1 MKHTSTAGA
10 FCLTILL
17 LFHSATPLNAQPV
30 LKSGA
35 DQFIFQ
41 HSDGKLT
48 RPITVWTYHP
58 KQLAP
63 DARVLFV
70 MHGVQRDGERY
81 RDQWRAYAERYG
93 ALLLVPEF
101 SAAHFPGS
109 GGYSSAKPSAR
120 TAEDDLSPAAYSAI
134 EGIFD
139 QAIKLAGVPAVDYRL
154 YGHSAGAQFVH
165 RFIMFNPTARMKIA
179 VAANAGW
186 YMMPDFDVR
195 FPYGLK
201 GSGIDSAKLRASLA
215 KKLVVLLAEKDIDP
229 QHPSLNRG
237 AGPMLQGRQRFD
249 RGQNFFHTA
258 QQAAEKLQMNL
269 SWELATVANA
279 DHDNAKMAPAAA
291 PLLLK

>member
-1 MKHTSTAGA
+1 MAG
-10 FCLTILL
+10 ILCITLFL
-17 LFHSATPLNAQPV
+17 LFRPAVPVNAQQAA
-30 LKSGA
+30 LKFGA

-41 HSDGKLT
+41 HGDGKLT
-48 RPITVWTYHP
+48 RPITVWTYRS
-58 KQLAP
+58 KQMAP

-81 RDQWRAYAERYG
+81 RDQWRAYAERDN

-109 GGYSSAKPSAR
+109 GGYSSAQPGAR
-120 TAEDDLSPAAYSAI
+120 LADEELTPAAYSAI
-134 EGIFD
+134 EKIFD
-139 QAIKLAGVPAVDYRL
+139 QAIKLADVDAVDYRL

-165 RFIMFNPTARMKIA
+165 RFIMFNPAARVKIA

-201 GSGIDSAKLRASLA
+201 GSGIDAAKLRASLA
-215 KKLVVLLAEKDIDP
+215 KKLVVLLGEKDIDP

-237 AGPMLQGRQRFD
+237 AGPMRQGRQRFE
-249 RGQNFFHTA
+249 RGQNFFRAA
-258 QQAAEKLQMNL
+258 QHAAEKLQVNL
-269 SWELATVANA
+269 SWELATVPNA

>member
-1 MKHTSTAGA
+1 MAGA
-10 FCLTILL
+10 FCIIVLL
-17 LFHSATPLNAQPV
+17 LFNTAAPLNAQPAA
-30 LKSGA
+30 LKIGA

-41 HSDGKLT
+41 QNDGNLT
-48 RPITVWTYHP
+48 RLITVWTYRL
-58 KQLAP
+58 KQMAP
-63 DARVLFV
+63 DARILFV

-81 RDQWRAYAERYG
+81 RDEWRGYAERDS

-101 SAAHFPGS
+101 SAAYFPGS
-109 GGYSSAKPSAR
+109 AGYSSAKPSAR
-120 TAEDDLSPAAYSAI
+120 LANDDLTPAAYSAI
-134 EGIFD
+134 EKIFD
-139 QAIKLAGVPAVDYRL
+139 RAIKLAGVAAVDYRL

-165 RFIMFNPTARMKIA
+165 RFVMFNPTARVKIA

-201 GSGIDSAKLRASLA
+201 GSGIDSAKLRESLA
-215 KKLVVLLAEKDIDP
+215 KKLIVLLGEKDIDP

-237 AGPMLQGRQRFD
+237 ASPMRQGRQRFE
-249 RGQNFFHTA
+249 RGQNFYRAA
-258 QQAAEKLQMNL
+258 QQAAEKLQVTL
-269 SWELATVANA
+269 SWDLATVPNA

>member
-1 MKHTSTAGA
+1 MAGV
-10 FCLTILL
+10 FGITILL
-17 LFHSATPLNAQPV
+17 LFHTAAPLHAQQAA
-30 LKSGA
+30 LKIGA

-41 HSDGKLT
+41 HHDGKLT
-48 RPITVWTYHP
+48 RPITVWTYRP
-58 KQLAP
+58 KQMVP

-81 RDQWRAYAERYG
+81 RDEWRAYAEKDS

-101 SAAHFPGS
+101 SVANFPGS
-109 GGYSSAKPSAR
+109 GGYSSAKPSADL
-120 TAEDDLSPAAYSAI
+120 ADDELTPAAYSAI
-134 EGIFD
+134 EKIFD
-139 QAIKLAGVPAVDYRL
+139 RAIKLAGVAAVDYRL

-165 RFIMFNPTARMKIA
+165 RFIMFNPRARVKIA

-201 GSGIDSAKLRASLA
+201 GSGIDSAKLRESLA
-215 KKLVVLLAEKDIDP
+215 KKLIVQLGEKDVDP

-237 AGPMLQGRQRFD
+237 AGPMRQGRQRFE
-249 RGQNFFHTA
+249 RGQNFFRAA
-258 QQAAEKLQMNL
+258 QHVAAKLNVPFH
-269 SWELATVANA
+269 WELATVPDAG
-279 DHDNAKMAPAAA
+279 HDNAKMALAAA

>member
-1 MKHTSTAGA
+1 MAGIL
-10 FCLTILL
+10 CITIFL
-17 LFHSATPLNAQPV
+17 LFHPAVPVNAQQAA
-30 LKSGA
+30 LKFGA

-41 HSDGKLT
+41 HGDDKLA
-48 RPITVWTYHP
+48 RPITVWTYRP
-58 KQLAP
+58 KQISP

-81 RDQWRAYAERYG
+81 RDEWRAYAERDK

-101 SAAHFPGS
+101 SAAYFPGS
-109 GGYSSAKPSAR
+109 GGYSSAKPGAR
-120 TAEDDLSPAAYSAI
+120 LADEDLTPAAYSAL
-134 EGIFD
+134 EKIFD
-139 QAIKLAGVPAVDYRL
+139 RAIKLAGVDAIDYRL

-165 RFIMFNPTARMKIA
+165 RFIMFNPAARVKFA

-186 YMMPDFDVR
+186 YMMPDYDVR

-215 KKLVVLLAEKDIDP
+215 KKLVVLLGEKDIDP

-237 AGPMLQGRQRFD
+237 AGPMRQGRQRFE
-249 RGQNFFHTA
+249 RGQNFFRAA
-258 QQAAEKLQMNL
+258 QHAAEKLQVNL
-269 SWELATVANA
+269 SWELATVPNA